1 MQNSE
6 LSVGDKTNS
15 VNPQMVK
22 IKEQISKSLSEKLES
37 EHFKIINGK
46 KMNKRIQKNALN
58 CMYTNVRS
66 IFSNNKR
73 EEIGLMLKN
82 HDIDILGITE
92 SWANKEIEDAEIAV
106 DGYTMFRKD
115 RDNAEKTRG
124 GGVILYC
131 KDELGAVREFE
142 DKENKSETIWAKIV
156 DKDGDNMIIGLSYRS
171 PTASEEEN
179 KDLFE
184 QISHFSNFRTM
195 IMGDFNYGDINW
207 EEMESGPH
215 GKEFLEL
222 VDDSFLYQKVV
233 LPTRGSNILDLLLC
247 TEQNMIE
254 EVEIKCPVSNSD
266 HNVLLF
272 KLNCKTEVIK
282 NLLKN
287 YRYDKGDYVNMKA
300 ELNAI
305 NWEEIYSNKD
315 VEEIWVL
322 FQQKLMELREKYVP
336 ESVPKKRELP
346 KWMTGS
352 IRKGIKKRN
361 KAWKKYVDEPN
372 YANLDRY
379 KVLRNKT
386 NKETERK
393 KREFEASL
401 AEKIKTEPKQFYA
414 YVNSKSKTKDRIG
427 PLLDSSGSPTNDNK
441 AMSEILNE
449 YFASVFTVEDLNNK
463 PRAETRVPVIQM
475 NTGER
480 SHVLETVLITED
492 KVYETLKKMKP
503 NKTGGVDGLNSSFI
517 LRIAEAIVKPLRII
531 FTRTLTSGVIPSDW
545 KNANVTAIFKKG
557 SKKKPENYRPVS
569 LTSHICKCFE
579 RIIKDEIVNHL
590 ESKLLIADS
599 QHGFRTNRSCLTNL
613 LESSECITKLLDEG
627 NPVDIIYLDFSK
639 AFDKVPHKR
648 LIEKLRAHGIKG
660 KIVNWIE
667 EWLTNRKQRVVVN
680 GESSDWKDVVSGVP
694 QGSVLGPILFTIFI
708 NDLDDR
714 IQSKISKFAD
724 DTKLI
729 GKAGTTEE
737 TDVLQEDL
745 EKLNEWAKRWQ
756 MSFNADKCKVLHI
769 GRNNKKAKY
778 KIDGKDIGIAREEKD
793 LGVIVTDDFKVA
805 KQCNKAAGK
814 GNQKLGMIRRTFT
827 CKNKD
832 IMIKLYKSIVRPSLD
847 YCVQAWRPH
856 LKKDIEVLERV
867 QKRATRMIIECRG
880 KEYEKRLEC
889 VKLTTLEMRRERADM
904 LEVYKIMN
912 GMEGLRE
919 KDFFTRDSSGRR
931 GHSFKL
937 FKKRVNLDIAK
948 FSFGNRVCTSW
959 NNLTEN
965 IVSSQSIN
973 IFKGR
978 LDKYLASKGGFK

>member
-1 MQNSE
+1 
-6 LSVGDKTNS
+6 
-15 VNPQMVK
+15 MVK

-503 NKTGGVDGLNSSFI
+503 NKTGGG
-517 LRIAEAIVKPLRII
+517 
-531 FTRTLTSGVIPSDW
+531 
-545 KNANVTAIFKKG
+545 
-557 SKKKPENYRPVS
+557 
-569 LTSHICKCFE
+569 
-579 RIIKDEIVNHL
+579 
-590 ESKLLIADS
+590 
-599 QHGFRTNRSCLTNL
+599 
-613 LESSECITKLLDEG
+613 
-627 NPVDIIYLDFSK
+627 
-639 AFDKVPHKR
+639 
-648 LIEKLRAHGIKG
+648 
-660 KIVNWIE
+660 
-667 EWLTNRKQRVVVN
+667 
-680 GESSDWKDVVSGVP
+680 
-694 QGSVLGPILFTIFI
+694 
-708 NDLDDR
+708 
-714 IQSKISKFAD
+714 
-724 DTKLI
+724 
-729 GKAGTTEE
+729 
-737 TDVLQEDL
+737 
-745 EKLNEWAKRWQ
+745 
-756 MSFNADKCKVLHI
+756 
-769 GRNNKKAKY
+769 
-778 KIDGKDIGIAREEKD
+778 
-793 LGVIVTDDFKVA
+793 
-805 KQCNKAAGK
+805 
-814 GNQKLGMIRRTFT
+814 
-827 CKNKD
+827 
-832 IMIKLYKSIVRPSLD
+832 
-847 YCVQAWRPH
+847 
-856 LKKDIEVLERV
+856 
-867 QKRATRMIIECRG
+867 
-880 KEYEKRLEC
+880 
-889 VKLTTLEMRRERADM
+889 
-904 LEVYKIMN
+904 
-912 GMEGLRE
+912 
-919 KDFFTRDSSGRR
+919 
-931 GHSFKL
+931 
-937 FKKRVNLDIAK
+937 
-948 FSFGNRVCTSW
+948 
-959 NNLTEN
+959 
-965 IVSSQSIN
+965 
-973 IFKGR
+973 
-978 LDKYLASKGGFK
+978 